1 MLWSLHIKVIETFK
15 LIKLITFLFKI
26 HQLLLNEL
34 TEREGSESQLDC
46 KVKKQQPESLSHVRN
61 VTMI

>member
-1 MLWSLHIKVIETFK
+1 M
-15 LIKLITFLFKI
+15 

-61 VTMI
+61 VNMI